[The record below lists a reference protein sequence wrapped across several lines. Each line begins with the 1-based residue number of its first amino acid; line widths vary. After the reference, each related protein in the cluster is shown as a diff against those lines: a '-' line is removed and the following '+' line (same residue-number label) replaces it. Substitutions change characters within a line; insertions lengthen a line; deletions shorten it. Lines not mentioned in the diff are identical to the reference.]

1 MSVSSEPQIPQPN
14 PEVVQV
20 KDELLAKI
28 SELEAK
34 LTLKLQQQST
44 ESTNNFITY
53 ATKLNDLDQ
62 KYTTLNS
69 GIAEQKVKLTKIDE
83 FDAFK
88 RKADDQLITHEIHLN
103 NTMKDLANAKFKYDK
118 MFIDNLTVPGY
129 VGECSQYKT
138 MRDYIDYNIGIVQTL
153 VVAKDKMMSDLKE
166 VKTQSENLM
175 KDFLNMINANTKR
188 CNDYTDKKYEKILCM
203 LDEYKNDVNE
213 KFMELRVDNTKVS
226 MDLKVK
232 MNEFMGE
239 WDKILQIKEDVYK
252 KLNDHLYIYK
262 TDFNTTQKEFGKIK
276 KEFNKIKGRF
286 GDMVDFIKDV
296 RFRKN
301 LGTFQEIKKS
311 EINKIAKRMSFSRQ
325 KSKSIDLNDP
335 EKEIDLD
342 YDFYTGEDIKD
353 IKEDVSRTNKK
364 HKTNI
369 YLKDEDVILEQKEEE
384 EKRKSVNERISKFTQ
399 HRSPLQYNES
409 NSIQSYKQNSDLNG
423 FESLNFAKEEK
434 DFQLRN
440 ETTSISPQR
449 TVSPDKTST
458 SFNAKINIKN
468 VQSQPRYIKTE
479 QNFYPKN
486 IKTSSN
492 ISNFSTFANVVELD
506 FEDHS
511 KDRLFVYPGSN
522 ITNSNGTL
530 NAEFRPTVQVRR
542 TPKKFK
548 TMKEN
553 TARIKTCFGS
563 VVNPSNIKKDYIV
576 CKGKNEMSN
585 LGLVRKKK

>member
-1 MSVSSEPQIPQPN
+1 M
-14 PEVVQV
+14 
-20 KDELLAKI
+20 
-28 SELEAK
+28 
-34 LTLKLQQQST
+34 
-44 ESTNNFITY
+44 
-53 ATKLNDLDQ
+53 
-62 KYTTLNS
+62 
-69 GIAEQKVKLTKIDE
+69 
-83 FDAFK
+83 
-88 RKADDQLITHEIHLN
+88 
-103 NTMKDLANAKFKYDK
+103 
-118 MFIDNLTVPGY
+118 
-129 VGECSQYKT
+129 
-138 MRDYIDYNIGIVQTL
+138 
-153 VVAKDKMMSDLKE
+153 
-166 VKTQSENLM
+166 
-175 KDFLNMINANTKR
+175 
-188 CNDYTDKKYEKILCM
+188 
-203 LDEYKNDVNE
+203 
-213 KFMELRVDNTKVS
+213 
-226 MDLKVK
+226 
-232 MNEFMGE
+232 
-239 WDKILQIKEDVYK
+239 
-252 KLNDHLYIYK
+252 
-262 TDFNTTQKEFGKIK
+262 
-276 KEFNKIKGRF
+276 
-286 GDMVDFIKDV
+286 
-296 RFRKN
+296 
-301 LGTFQEIKKS
+301 
-311 EINKIAKRMSFSRQ
+311 
-325 KSKSIDLNDP
+325 
-335 EKEIDLD
+335 
-342 YDFYTGEDIKD
+342 
-353 IKEDVSRTNKK
+353 
-364 HKTNI
+364 
-369 YLKDEDVILEQKEEE
+369 
-384 EKRKSVNERISKFTQ
+384 
-399 HRSPLQYNES
+399 QYNES

-585 LGLVRKKK
+585 LGLDRKKK

>member
-14 PEVVQV
+14 PEIVQV

-44 ESTNNFITY
+44 ESTNNFIIY
-53 ATKLNDLDQ
+53 ATKLNELDQ

-69 GIAEQKVKLTKIDE
+69 GIAEQKVKLTKIDD

-88 RKADDQLITHEIHLN
+88 RKADDQLITHEIRLN

-129 VGECSQYKT
+129 IGECSQYKT

-175 KDFLNMINANTKR
+175 KDFLNVINANTKR
-188 CNDYTDKKYEKILCM
+188 CNDYTDNKYEKIIRIIE
-203 LDEYKNDVNE
+203 DYKNNVNE
-213 KFMELRVDNTKVS
+213 KFMELRIDNTKVS

-239 WDKILQIKEDVYK
+239 WDKILQIKDDVYK
-252 KLNDHLYIYK
+252 KLSEHLYIYK
-262 TDFNTTQKEFGKIK
+262 TDFNTTQKDFGDIK
-276 KEFNKIKGRF
+276 KEFNKIKSRF

-311 EINKIAKRMSFSRQ
+311 EINKIAKRMTFSRK

-335 EKEIDLD
+335 EKDIDLD
-342 YDFYTGEDIKD
+342 YDFYTGEDLKE
-353 IKEDVSRTNKK
+353 IKENVNRTNKK

-369 YLKDEDVILEQKEEE
+369 YSKDEDVILEQKEEE
-384 EKRKSVNERISKFTQ
+384 EKRKSVNERISKFRQ
-399 HRSPLQYNES
+399 HKSPLQFNES
-409 NSIQSYKQNSDLNG
+409 NSVQTFKQISDLNTISDG
-423 FESLNFAKEEK
+423 LNFAKEEN
-434 DFQLRN
+434 DNNHMRN
-440 ETTSISPQR
+440 ITTSISPQR
-449 TVSPDKTST
+449 TMNPDKTST
-458 SFNAKINIKN
+458 SFNAHMNIKSL
-468 VQSQPRYIKTE
+468 QSQPRYIKTE

-486 IKTSSN
+486 VKFTTN
-492 ISNFSTFANVVELD
+492 TTNLSTFANVVELD

-511 KDRLFVYPGSN
+511 KDRLFVYPGN
-522 ITNSNGTL
+522 NNTNSNGTL
-530 NAEFRPTVQVRR
+530 NAEFRPTMRR
-542 TPKKFK
+542 PGKKFK

-563 VVNPSNIKKDYIV
+563 VVNPNNSKKDYII
-576 CKGKNEMSN
+576 CKGKNEMN
-585 LGLVRKKK
+585 NVGLVKKKK

>member
-53 ATKLNDLDQ
+53 ATKLNDLEQ

-69 GIAEQKVKLTKIDE
+69 GIAEQKVKLTKIDD

-175 KDFLNMINANTKR
+175 KDFLNVINANTKR
-188 CNDYTDKKYEKILCM
+188 CNDYTDNKYDKIIRM

-232 MNEFMGE
+232 MNEFMEE
-239 WDKILQIKEDVYK
+239 WEKILTIKDDVYK
-252 KLNDHLYIYK
+252 KLNEHLYIYK
-262 TDFNTTQKEFGKIK
+262 TDFNTTQKEFREIK
-276 KEFNKIKGRF
+276 KDFNKIKNRF

-301 LGTFQEIKKS
+301 LGTFQEIKKT
-311 EINKIAKRMSFSRQ
+311 EINKIAKRMTFSRK

-342 YDFYTGEDIKD
+342 YDFYTGEDIKE
-353 IKEDVSRTNKK
+353 IKDDVSRTNKK

-384 EKRKSVNERISKFTQ
+384 EKRKSVNERFSKFTQ
-399 HRSPLQYNES
+399 HKSPLQYNES
-409 NSIQSYKQNSDLNG
+409 NSIQSFKQNSDLNG
-423 FESLNFAKEEK
+423 IESLNFAKEEK
-434 DFQLRN
+434 DNAQLRN

-449 TVSPDKTST
+449 TSSPEKTST
-458 SFNAKINIKN
+458 SFNVKMNIKN

-479 QNFYPKN
+479 QNFYQKN

-492 ISNFSTFANVVELD
+492 ISNFSTLANVVELD

-530 NAEFRPTVQVRR
+530 NAEFRPTVRR

-553 TARIKTCFGS
+553 TSRIKTCFGS
-563 VVNPSNIKKDYIV
+563 VVNPSNIKKEYIL
-576 CKGKNEMSN
+576 CKGKNEISN
-585 LGLVRKKK
+585 LGFVRKKK

>member
-69 GIAEQKVKLTKIDE
+69 GIAAQKVKLTKIDE

-188 CNDYTDKKYEKILCM
+188 CNDYTDKKYEKIFCM

-232 MNEFMGE
+232 MN
-239 WDKILQIKEDVYK
+239 
-252 KLNDHLYIYK
+252 
-262 TDFNTTQKEFGKIK
+262 
-276 KEFNKIKGRF
+276 
-286 GDMVDFIKDV
+286 
-296 RFRKN
+296 
-301 LGTFQEIKKS
+301 
-311 EINKIAKRMSFSRQ
+311 
-325 KSKSIDLNDP
+325 
-335 EKEIDLD
+335 
-342 YDFYTGEDIKD
+342 
-353 IKEDVSRTNKK
+353 
-364 HKTNI
+364 
-369 YLKDEDVILEQKEEE
+369 
-384 EKRKSVNERISKFTQ
+384 
-399 HRSPLQYNES
+399 
-409 NSIQSYKQNSDLNG
+409 
-423 FESLNFAKEEK
+423 
-434 DFQLRN
+434 
-440 ETTSISPQR
+440 
-449 TVSPDKTST
+449 
-458 SFNAKINIKN
+458 
-468 VQSQPRYIKTE
+468 
-479 QNFYPKN
+479 
-486 IKTSSN
+486 
-492 ISNFSTFANVVELD
+492 
-506 FEDHS
+506 
-511 KDRLFVYPGSN
+511 
-522 ITNSNGTL
+522 
-530 NAEFRPTVQVRR
+530 
-542 TPKKFK
+542 
-548 TMKEN
+548 
-553 TARIKTCFGS
+553 
-563 VVNPSNIKKDYIV
+563 
-576 CKGKNEMSN
+576 
-585 LGLVRKKK
+585 

>member
-62 KYTTLNS
+62 KYTTLSS

-88 RKADDQLITHEIHLN
+88 RKADDQLITHEIRLN

-188 CNDYTDKKYEKILCM
+188 CNDYTDNKYEKIFCM

-576 CKGKNEMSN
+576 CKRKSEMSN

>member
-62 KYTTLNS
+62 KYTTLSS

-188 CNDYTDKKYEKILCM
+188 CNDYTDKKYEKIFCM

-296 RFRKN
+296 RFRKH

-440 ETTSISPQR
+440 DTTSISPQR

>member
-69 GIAEQKVKLTKIDE
+69 GIAEQKVKLTKIDD

-88 RKADDQLITHEIHLN
+88 RKADDQLITHEIRLN

-175 KDFLNMINANTKR
+175 KDFLNVINANTKR
-188 CNDYTDKKYEKILCM
+188 CNDYTDNKYEKIINM

-239 WDKILQIKEDVYK
+239 WDKILTIKDDVYK
-252 KLNDHLYIYK
+252 KLNEHLYIYK
-262 TDFNTTQKEFGKIK
+262 TDFNTTQKEFSEIK
-276 KEFNKIKGRF
+276 KDFNKIKNRF

-301 LGTFQEIKKS
+301 LGTFQEIKKT
-311 EINKIAKRMSFSRQ
+311 EINKIAKRMTFSRK

-342 YDFYTGEDIKD
+342 YDFYTGEDIK
-353 IKEDVSRTNKK
+353 EDVGRTNKK

-399 HRSPLQYNES
+399 HKSPLQYNES
-409 NSIQSYKQNSDLNG
+409 NSIQSFKQNSDLNG
-423 FESLNFAKEEK
+423 IESLNFAKEEK
-434 DFQLRN
+434 DNAQLRN

-449 TVSPDKTST
+449 TYSPEKTST
-458 SFNAKINIKN
+458 SFNVKMNIKN
-468 VQSQPRYIKTE
+468 VQSQQPRYIKTE
-479 QNFYPKN
+479 QNFYQKN

-530 NAEFRPTVQVRR
+530 NAEFRPTVRR

-553 TARIKTCFGS
+553 TSRIKTCFGS
-563 VVNPSNIKKDYIV
+563 VVNPSNIKKEYIV
-576 CKGKNEMSN
+576 CKGKNEISN
-585 LGLVRKKK
+585 LGFVRKKK